1 MGEENLVV
9 FKGTADGIVVLLD
22 HEADFEK
29 ILQRFKEKLEYSK
42 AFFKGSR
49 VSIRFKGRAL
59 AREQQDRLLV
69 LLTNQNII
77 NISFLHEFEQE
88 TKKDEDN
95 SLLWL
100 KEQIDSQ
107 YASLT
112 HFHYGIVRS
121 GHHIDYQGNVVVL
134 GDVNPGG
141 LVTAGGNVII
151 LGALKGKVHAGIDK
165 TFKQPFVVASLMA
178 PIQIGIG
185 NIIAQSPN
193 KEAVYSMSNN
203 VPQIAYLNE
212 DQIYMDQI
220 DVKTLN
226 HMLK

>member
-1 MGEENLVV
+1 MGEENVVV
-9 FKGTADGIVVLLD
+9 FKGTADGIIVLLD
-22 HEADFEK
+22 QDADFEK
-29 ILQRFKEKLEYSK
+29 ILYHFKEKLEYSK
-42 AFFKGSR
+42 SFFKGSR
-49 VSIRFKGRAL
+49 VSVRFKGRSL
-59 AREQQDRLLV
+59 TREQQDRLLM

-77 NISFLHEFEQE
+77 NISFLHDFEQE
-88 TKKDEDN
+88 SKQEDN
-95 SLLWL
+95 YLLWL

-121 GHHIDYQGNVVVL
+121 GHHINYQGNIVVL

-151 LGALKGKVHAGIDK
+151 LGALKGKVHAGMDK
-165 TFKQPFVVASLMA
+165 DFKKPFVVASLMA

-193 KEAVYSMSNN
+193 NEPVYSLSNN
-203 VPQIAYLNE
+203 IPQIAYLQE